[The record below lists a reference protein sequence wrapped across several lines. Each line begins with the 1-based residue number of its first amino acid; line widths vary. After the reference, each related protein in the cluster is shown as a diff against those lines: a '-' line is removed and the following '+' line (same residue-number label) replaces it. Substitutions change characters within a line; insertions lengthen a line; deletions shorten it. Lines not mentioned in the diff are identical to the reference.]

1 MMAPETG
8 YAMLCQQIVE
18 GIPDALIFADEN
30 GTIRL
35 WNGGAEAL
43 FGFTATEAIGQRLD
57 LIIPERLRERHWDGY
72 RRVMATGVTRYG
84 RALLA
89 VPAIRKDGARI
100 SIEFSI
106 LLLRNSQ
113 GKALGSA
120 AMLRDVTARR
130 QREKELKQRLSA
142 LDGK

>member
-1 MMAPETG
+1 MAPETS
-8 YAMLCQQIVE
+8 YAWLCQQIVE
-18 GIPDALIFADEN
+18 GIPDALIFADEH
-30 GTIRL
+30 GIIRL

-72 RRVMATGVTRYG
+72 RRVMATGVTQYG
-84 RALLA
+84 RTLLA
-89 VPAIRKDGARI
+89 VPAIRKDGALI

-113 GKALGSA
+113 GEALGSA
-120 AMLRDVTARR
+120 AMLRDVTVRW
-130 QREKELKQRLSA
+130 QREKDLKQRLSA

>member
-1 MMAPETG
+1 MAAETS
-8 YAMLCQQIVE
+8 YARLCQQIVE

-30 GTIRL
+30 GIIRL
-35 WNGGAEAL
+35 WNNGAEAL
-43 FGFTATEAIGQRLD
+43 FGFTAAEAIGQRLD

-72 RRVMATGVTRYG
+72 RRVMATGVTQYG
-84 RALLA
+84 RTLLA
-89 VPAIRKDGARI
+89 VPAIRKDGALI

-113 GKALGSA
+113 GEALGSA
-120 AMLRDVTARR
+120 AMLRDVTARC

>member
-1 MMAPETG
+1 
-8 YAMLCQQIVE
+8 
-18 GIPDALIFADEN
+18 
-30 GTIRL
+30 
-35 WNGGAEAL
+35 
-43 FGFTATEAIGQRLD
+43 
-57 LIIPERLRERHWDGY
+57 
-72 RRVMATGVTRYG
+72 MATGVTQYG
-84 RALLA
+84 RTLLA

-113 GKALGSA
+113 GEALGSA
-120 AMLRDVTARR
+120 AMLRDVTARW